1 MLDFKLVLK
10 EFSPLEQ
17 QFKRNVLREYLQYK
31 ILDIIYKSDFSNSL
45 VFLGGTALRI
55 IHGNTRFSEDL
66 DFDNLGMDELD
77 FTKLSDFIKY
87 ELELD
92 GYEIEMKQILKGAYH
107 CYIKFPELLYREKL
121 SPVKSEK
128 ILIQLDTEPQNYKYE
143 SEKFLLK
150 KFALF
155 RFIQTV
161 PVSTLLSQK
170 IAALLG
176 KKRGKGRDY
185 FDVTFLFSKTSPDF
199 RYLSEKLEIHN
210 MDKLKKTLLE
220 NADSVDLK
228 ELAADVR
235 PFIIKTDQIDRVLM
249 FGEFIESL

>member
-1 MLDFKLVLK
+1 MLDFELVLK
-10 EFSPLEQ
+10 EFSLVEQ

-55 IHGNTRFSEDL
+55 VHGNTRFSEDL
-66 DFDNLGMDELD
+66 DFDNLGMNELD

-92 GYEIEMKQILKGAYH
+92 GYEIEMKQVFKGAYH

-150 KFALF
+150 KFAIF
-155 RFIQTV
+155 RFIQVV

-176 KKRGKGRDY
+176 RKRGKGRDY

-199 RYLSEKLEIHN
+199 RYLSEKLAINN
-210 MDKLKKTLLE
+210 MDELKKKLLE
-220 NADSVDLK
+220 NADSVDIK

-235 PFIIKTDQIDRVLM
+235 PFIIKADQIDRVLM
-249 FGEFIESL
+249 FREFIDSL